1 MATVN
6 EAKTIVIP
14 ETVNVLK
21 QLIFNFT
28 RFKSLVKEERKGV
41 FSIRAFNTT
50 MSEDGSYT
58 DYTQHCTEL
67 TEQETPAMMIDSV
80 TLESGKV
87 LTGTELAEGIGA
99 MYDEM
104 CTGKYNAKVEEVVE
118 EVGRLTDPLK
128 G

>member
-6 EAKTIVIP
+6 EAKTVVIP

-28 RFKSLVKEERKGV
+28 KFKSLVKEERKGV

-50 MSEDGSYT
+50 MSEDGSYS
-58 DYTQHCTEL
+58 DYTQHCVEL
-67 TEQETPAMMIDSV
+67 TEQETPAMMIDSI

-87 LTGTELAEGIGA
+87 LTGAELAEGIGA

-104 CTGKYNAKVEEVVE
+104 CTGKYKTIVEEVIE
-118 EVGRLTDPLK
+118 SDEII
-128 G
+128 